1 MRSAASGTRELR
13 DAMAQAIASSS
24 GLVGA
29 IDTTEDQTEEYE
41 RTIAGLARDSV
52 QAAATQE
59 FLEQGIDNAGEAAI
73 SAAAAM
79 RTYESR
85 VDEVGDESVETAAE
99 SAALA
104 SSLQA
109 AAAAAGG
116 ASVNMG
122 PLNTSIKSA
131 IVALPVL
138 IGLLGSLSAALGGV
152 AIAGG
157 GAVGALGALFA
168 GGLIGRA
175 EAMAAAS
182 SELEGRGE
190 ALERIMTQL
199 GSAIDEAAAPLQT
212 LASQEAAMSV
222 LAGLVTLVGDL
233 SRSAARLREA
243 FAPVAARLG
252 ETFWA
257 EEARGI
263 AELEKAITDLLPI
276 LEDLAFAVLAGLP
289 DLIAWLRSEALRVVP
304 ALGDFATSAI
314 PVVRELAEI
323 GSTLLRLT
331 LPALSLL
338 LDALVP
344 ILDLFTLLPDS
355 LIVAAAAF
363 GVVSAALVTYG
374 GVAALAAS
382 ATAALDAAI
391 TALLAK
397 LGAIATVL
405 SGGTVLL
412 VAALV
417 AAVVGAITYF
427 DLWDDILRS
436 IVGAWNSLVEV
447 IEFAVNA
454 FVNLSRSIES
464 FLGPATV
471 LIPVIGQLMWL
482 IANWGEVVQ
491 AVTQFVDRLTGAWEN
506 FAKSVMKY
514 VDPVLDA
521 LGRIEEQ
528 VDRTGGVSLEGAKID
543 TPSAA
548 ATGGPSRKGQRE
560 TMEGAPRG
568 IRERAREIRKAR
580 EEYNFNFSGATFNGD
595 TSQRDVERA
604 VKRALERQRSRSSD
618 M

>member
-1 MRSAASGTRELR
+1 MRSAAEGTRELR
-13 DAMAQAIASSS
+13 DAMAQTIASSS

-59 FLEQGIDNAGEAAI
+59 FLAEGIEDASEAAI

-85 VDEVGDESVETAAE
+85 VDEVGDESVEAAAE
-99 SAALA
+99 SAGLA

-131 IVALPVL
+131 VVALPVL

-157 GAVGALGALFA
+157 GAAGALGALFV
-168 GGLIGRA
+168 GGLVGRA

-190 ALERIMTQL
+190 ALERMMTQL
-199 GSAIDEAAAPLQT
+199 GSAVDEAAAPLQT

-222 LAGLVTLVGDL
+222 LGGLVTLVGDL
-233 SRSAARLREA
+233 SRSAARLRET

-252 ETFWA
+252 GTFWA

-263 AELEKAITDLLPI
+263 AELEKAVTDLLPI
-276 LEDLAFAVLAGLP
+276 LEDLAFFVLAELP

-331 LPALSLL
+331 LPALSIL

-436 IVGAWNSLVEV
+436 LVGAWNALVEV
-447 IEFAVNA
+447 IEFGINA
-454 FVNLSRSIES
+454 FVVASRAIES
-464 FLGPATV
+464 ILGPATV

-482 IANWGEVVQ
+482 IANFGEVVNFVTG
-491 AVTQFVDRLTGAWEN
+491 AIDALSEAWSNFVRTVTQSLEPVFRGLER
-506 FAKSVMKY
+506 VMTMI
-514 VDPVLDA
+514 DQA
-521 LGRIEEQ
+521 
-528 VDRTGGVSLEGAKID
+528 GGIQLEGAKLD

-548 ATGGPSRKGQRE
+548 ATGGPSRKGQWE
-560 TMEGAPRG
+560 TMEGSSQG
-568 IRERAREIRKAR
+568 IRQRAREIRQAR

-595 TSQRDVERA
+595 TSKRDVERA
-604 VKRALERQRSRSSD
+604 VERAIERRRSRNSD
-618 M
+618 T